1 MVNKQLAKRAK
12 ALQKAFDDED
22 FIYELLRGETHD
34 IRNTFAEVFKYYF
47 STADKSHKYTFDE
60 IHDKLYSPGELCY
73 SGKPIIDQRYYFQA
87 YNGYC
92 DESYKANG
100 LDDISGMDPKVKQAF
115 ELLEQELGKT
125 HYGLGGEID
134 DINRS
139 FITSDFDTVM
149 HYAFSYAPE
158 RLWEGPLSGNHDII
172 IGEKKSDY
180 MMRIIEEKLASLP
193 DITDEKKE
201 EIREAGKIV
210 SEAYGSRRPRI
221 AIIPESEIENYEAN
235 FSERFKPQ
243 ERYQKIKELAD
254 IENPTWVFDFS
265 SGPNMSDKTRYCS
278 EWQNYT

>member
-1 MVNKQLAKRAK
+1 MVNKQLAKRVK

-22 FIYELLRGETHD
+22 FIYELLRRKTYD
-34 IRNTFAEVFKYYF
+34 IRNTFSEVFQYYF

-60 IHDKLYSPGELCY
+60 IQGKLYYSGELYC
-73 SGKPIIDQRYYFQA
+73 SGKPLIDQRYYFQA

-92 DESYKANG
+92 DESYRANG

-125 HYGLGGEID
+125 SYGLGGETGGV
-134 DINRS
+134 NRS
-139 FITSDFDTVM
+139 FITSDFGTVM

-221 AIIPESEIENYEAN
+221 AIIPESEIENYKAN
-235 FSERFKPQ
+235 FNEIFDPQ
-243 ERYQKIKELAD
+243 ARYQTIKELAD
-254 IENPTWVFDFS
+254 EENPTWVFDFA
-265 SGPNMSDKTRYCS
+265 SGPNMRDGTRYCS